1 MDGQQ
6 RHIRQQGLLNDRS
19 LRTSRVLVIGA
30 GGLGSPLLYYLAAAG
45 VGSIVVCDGD
55 PGIPVGPEP
64 ADPLRRRGRGAEQG
78 GGGGGTPS
86 GPGREPDLRAEP
98 VYFTEE
104 TASGLLENCSLVA
117 LAVDRLEVRRLANR
131 LCVAQGIP
139 LTDAGVSRWSGYT
152 VGVIPGRT
160 PCLECWLGACRQEE
174 PCQNVAGPAAGL
186 LGAAEAMLALRI
198 LSGDRAARRPADP
211 SGWRNDLPPGVPRRP
226 APGQLSCLRSPA
238 RRDGAGFRK
247 DGSL

>member
-30 GGLGSPLLYYLAAAG
+30 GGLGSPLLYYLAAAR

-55 PGIPVGPEP
+55 RVSLSDLNRQILYAAGDVGRSKAE
-64 ADPLRRRGRGAEQG
+64 AAVERLRALDGNL
-78 GGGGGTPS
+78 T
-86 GPGREPDLRAEP
+86 LRAEP

-117 LAVDRLEVRRLANR
+117 LAVDRLEVRRLGKPPVCGTGYPSYRRWGLPLER
-131 LCVAQGIP
+131 LYRGR
-139 LTDAGVSRWSGYT
+139 DSRED
-152 VGVIPGRT
+152 

-198 LSGDRAARRPADP
+198 LSGDRQPPA
-211 SGWRNDLPPGVPRRP
+211 G
-226 APGQLSCLRSPA
+226 
-238 RRDGAGFRK
+238 
-247 DGSL
+247 

>member
-55 PGIPVGPEP
+55 RVSLSDLNRQILYTAGDVGRNKAHAAVER
-64 ADPLRRRGRGAEQG
+64 LRALDGNL
-78 GGGGGTPS
+78 T
-86 GPGREPDLRAEP
+86 LRAEP

-104 TASGLLENCSLVA
+104 TAPGLLQGCTLVA
-117 LAVDRLEVRRLANR
+117 LAADRREVRRLANR
-131 LCVAQGIP
+131 LCVARGIP
-139 LTDAGVSRWSGYT
+139 LTDAGVARWSGYA
-152 VGVIPGRT
+152 VGVIPGVT
-160 PCLECWLGACRQEE
+160 PCLECWLGGCRQEE
-174 PCQNVAGPAAGL
+174 PCQSVAGPAVGL

-198 LSGDRAARRPADP
+198 LSGDRAAAGRLILLDGETISLQVCPDGPPRADCPVCGGRRA
-211 SGWRNDLPPGVPRRP
+211 GGEGVQ
-226 APGQLSCLRSPA
+226 G
-238 RRDGAGFRK
+238 
-247 DGSL
+247 